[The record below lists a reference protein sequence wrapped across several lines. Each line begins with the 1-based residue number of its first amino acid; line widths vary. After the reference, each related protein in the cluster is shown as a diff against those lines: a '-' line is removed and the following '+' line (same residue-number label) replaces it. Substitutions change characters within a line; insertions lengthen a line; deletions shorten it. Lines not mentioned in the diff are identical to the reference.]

1 MSVLVTFTEVSPPSP
16 GAAVTYVTGGL
27 LQFPLDGTIAPQ
39 GEPAVHC
46 GAAMHLVTP
55 AVGWEG
61 ASYTFGPTDTGSVE
75 LPPVWRCACGFQL
88 DAWPAADVSAP
99 RASVALSA

>member
-1 MSVLVTFTEVSPPSP
+1 MLVTFTEASPPDPRLAGTSLT
-16 GAAVTYVTGGL
+16 GDLQVT
-27 LQFPLDGTIAPQ
+27 LDGIAAPQ

-46 GAAMHLVTP
+46 GAAMQLVTP

-61 ASYTFGPTDTGSVE
+61 ANYTFEPAESGGVE

-88 DAWPAADVSAP
+88 DAWPAADLRAP

>member
-1 MSVLVTFTEVSPPSP
+1 MLVSFTEVSPPRP
-16 GAAVTYVTGGL
+16 GAAAPYVTSGL
-27 LQFPLDGTIAPQ
+27 LQVPLDGTIAPQ

-46 GAAMHLVTP
+46 GAAMQLVTP

-61 ASYTFGPTDTGSVE
+61 ASYTFGPADAGGVE

-88 DAWPAADVSAP
+88 DAWPAADLRAP
-99 RASVALSA
+99 RASVTLSA

>member
-1 MSVLVTFTEVSPPSP
+1 VLVTFTEVSRPDPRLAGTSLTSDLH
-16 GAAVTYVTGGL
+16 VT
-27 LQFPLDGTIAPQ
+27 PDGTAAPQ

-46 GAAMHLVTP
+46 GAAMQLVTP
-55 AVGWEG
+55 AVGWE
-61 ASYTFGPTDTGSVE
+61 AANYTFEPAEPGGVE

-88 DAWPAADVSAP
+88 DAWPAADFSSP